1 MPNVG
6 IIAWPLDDEKKTG
19 VSFYVENIVK
29 HLVSFGYDENLL
41 LVRAKESEKYVK
53 REVAIPSAK
62 TKFGRGFQR
71 LFLVPYML
79 NHSNIDVVYFPYYYP
94 MLSGAVFYT
103 RKRKVLTIHDLVPM
117 LYPETQPSMLEA
129 RMWTKTLEKS
139 INSFCKITTVSEHTK
154 DDVIKYFGLSGDKI
168 DVVYPG
174 YNPIFRKIY
183 DETDRDKMR
192 AQLEEKFNIS
202 TPFILF
208 VGTLEPRKNVVRI
221 IKAFSILKKQHY
233 PQKLVLVG
241 KKGWKYD
248 DIFQTIEHLQL
259 EDDVLWTG
267 YSSLE
272 DMVALY
278 NLADVFVFPSLYEG
292 FGSPPLEAMAC
303 GTPVVTSNISSLPE
317 VVGEA
322 GLLVDPYD
330 EHEIAEALTRI
341 IDDKEFCELLCQKG
355 IERSSRFSWS
365 LTAAKTW
372 QILNSCINS
381 DKM

>member
-19 VSFYVENIVK
+19 ISFYVENLVK
-29 HLVSFGYDENLL
+29 HLVSFGYDESLL
-41 LVRAKESEKYVK
+41 LIRAKESEKYAK
-53 REVAIPSAK
+53 HEVVIPTAK
-62 TKFGRGFQR
+62 SKLGRGFQR
-71 LFLVPYML
+71 LFSVPYVL
-79 NHSNIDVVYFPYYYP
+79 NHSNLDIIYFPYYYP
-94 MLSGAVFYT
+94 MLAGAAFLT
-103 RKRKVLTIHDLVPM
+103 RKKKVLTVHDLVPM

-129 RMWTKTLEKS
+129 RIWARTLERS
-139 INSFCKITTVSEHTK
+139 IKSFCKITTVSEHTK
-154 DDVIKYFGLSGDKI
+154 ADVIKYFGISEDLI
-168 DVVYPG
+168 DVIYPG
-174 YNPIFRKIY
+174 YNPIFRRVY
-183 DETDRDKMR
+183 NEACRDKMR
-192 AQLEEKFNIS
+192 AQLKEKFNIS
-202 TPFILF
+202 SPFILF

-221 IKAFSILKKQHY
+221 IKAFSVLKRQHY

-248 DIFQTIEHLQL
+248 DIFRTIESLQL

-330 EHEIAEALTRI
+330 EQGIAEALRRI
-341 IDDKEFCELLCQKG
+341 IDDKELRELLSQKG
-355 IERSSRFSWS
+355 IERSSHFSWT
-365 LTAAKTW
+365 LTATKTW
-372 QILNSCINS
+372 QTLNSCIN
-381 DKM
+381 DRKV